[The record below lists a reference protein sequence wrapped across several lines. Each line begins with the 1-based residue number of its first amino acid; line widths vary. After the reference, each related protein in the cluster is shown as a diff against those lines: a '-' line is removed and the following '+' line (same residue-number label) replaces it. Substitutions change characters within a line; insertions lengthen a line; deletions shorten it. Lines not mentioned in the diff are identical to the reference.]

1 MKIFRIIAI
10 AFFGCLAMKANAQE
24 LFAKV
29 SVNSSRVGNNVDKK
43 TFQNLES
50 SLNNFINNKKWT
62 NDNFST
68 NEKIQCNFLLN
79 VESTGEENVY
89 KASLTIQSAR
99 PIFNSTYTSP
109 IINWQDNDVIFKY
122 IAYQQLEFNENRI
135 TGTDPLVSNL
145 TAVIA
150 YWINIILGMDYDSFS
165 PKGGSVYFQKAQ
177 NIVNGAPDGKNII
190 GWKAFDGTRNR
201 YWLAENLLN
210 SRYNMIHDAYYNYYR
225 KGMDQMYESD
235 DKGRSQILNVLSL
248 LNDFNNDNSNTMILA
263 FFLQG
268 KTKEFIQIFSKAKN
282 AEKQKAVDLL
292 SKIDITSS
300 SQYKEIMK

>member
-1 MKIFRIIAI
+1 MKIYKL
-10 AFFGCLAMKANAQE
+10 LAVLLFCCTTHWVQAQE

-29 SVNSSRVGNNVDKK
+29 TVNSSRVGNNVDKK
-43 TFQNLES
+43 TFQTLES
-50 SLNNFINNKKWT
+50 ALNIFINNQKWT
-62 NDNFST
+62 SDNFSP

-79 VESTGEENVY
+79 LESTGDENVY

-150 YWINIILGMDYDSFS
+150 YWINMVLGMDYDSFS
-165 PKGGSVYFQKAQ
+165 PKGGNVFFQKAQ
-177 NIVNGAPDGKNII
+177 NIVNGAPDGKNIN
-190 GWKAFDGTRNR
+190 GWKAFDGTRNH
-201 YWLAENLLN
+201 YWLVENLLN

-225 KGMDQMYESD
+225 KGMDQLYENEN
-235 DKGRSQILNVLSL
+235 KARAEILNVLSL

-268 KTKEFIQIFSKAKN
+268 KTQEFIKIFSKANN
-282 AEKQKAVDLL
+282 ADKQKAMELL

-300 SQYKEIMK
+300 SQYKEMMK

>member
-1 MKIFRIIAI
+1 MKIYKLVAVLLLCC
-10 AFFGCLAMKANAQE
+10 ATHWAQAQE

-29 SVNSSRVGNNVDKK
+29 TVNSSRVGNNVDKK
-43 TFQNLES
+43 TFQTLES
-50 SLNNFINNKKWT
+50 ALNIFINNRKWGP
-62 NDNFST
+62 DNFST
-68 NEKIQCNFLLN
+68 NERIQCNFLLN
-79 VESTGEENVY
+79 LESTGEENVY
-89 KASLTIQSAR
+89 KASLTVQSAR

-150 YWINIILGMDYDSFS
+150 YWINMILGMDYDSFS
-165 PKGGSVYFQKAQ
+165 PKGGNVFFQKAQ
-177 NIVNGAPDGKNII
+177 NIVNGAPDGKNIN

-201 YWLAENLLN
+201 YWLVENLLN

-225 KGMDQMYESD
+225 KGMDQLYENEN
-235 DKGRSQILNVLSL
+235 KGRSEILNVLSL

-268 KTKEFIQIFSKAKN
+268 KTQEFIQIFSKAN
-282 AEKQKAVDLL
+282 NSDKQKAMELL

-300 SQYKEIMK
+300 SKYKEMMK